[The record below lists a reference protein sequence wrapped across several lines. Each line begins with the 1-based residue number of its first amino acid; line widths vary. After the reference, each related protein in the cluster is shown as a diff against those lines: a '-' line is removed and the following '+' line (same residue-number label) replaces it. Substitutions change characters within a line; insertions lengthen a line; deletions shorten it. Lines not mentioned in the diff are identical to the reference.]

1 MFKKKKTQPTEIEE
15 GSFMDEL
22 CEWAAAFAE
31 FFLPAIAVFMLFS
44 SVFLVAIVPS
54 GSMEGT
60 LLVGDTVFGTRYN
73 GEEIERYDVMVFVP
87 PDDEDS
93 LYVKRVIG
101 LPGDTVDIV
110 SGIVYVNG
118 EETRT
123 DFLLEEQKIE
133 ADMHFEV
140 PENCYF
146 MMGDNRNYS
155 YDSRYWPTPYVPV
168 ENMVGHPF
176 FIIYPF
182 DRLGD
187 FDGILTTEDY
197 VKGGV
202 IFVATMAGT
211 VFACIVS
218 KLIAEKI
225 QRCAPSR
232 K

>member
-1 MFKKKKTQPTEIEE
+1 
-15 GSFMDEL
+15 
-22 CEWAAAFAE
+22 
-31 FFLPAIAVFMLFS
+31 
-44 SVFLVAIVPS
+44 
-54 GSMEGT
+54 
-60 LLVGDTVFGTRYN
+60 
-73 GEEIERYDVMVFVP
+73 
-87 PDDEDS
+87 
-93 LYVKRVIG
+93 
-101 LPGDTVDIV
+101 
-110 SGIVYVNG
+110 
-118 EETRT
+118 
-123 DFLLEEQKIE
+123 
-133 ADMHFEV
+133 
-140 PENCYF
+140 
-146 MMGDNRNYS
+146 
-155 YDSRYWPTPYVPV
+155 
-168 ENMVGHPF
+168 MVGHPF